1 LALVSPDLTDLAAKL
16 ARTIAELRPDIVHC
30 LEMQHAG
37 YLLLATR
44 EKMPRLKLP
53 PVIYSSWGSDLFF
66 FGRQADHTERIR
78 AFLAMCDYFI
88 ADCQRDVQL
97 ASDFGF
103 KGEVLGVFPG
113 GGGYDLER
121 ARQLRQ
127 PAPVLARRV
136 VAVKGYHDD
145 CWAGRALVALR
156 AIELCA
162 DVLGDY
168 EVVIYSAS
176 ANVRAAAE
184 QLSAKRT
191 VRISVLPPSQHE
203 EILRLMG
210 HARVAIGVSV
220 SDGTPNSLLEAML
233 MGAFP
238 IQSDTGATAEWVTHC
253 ANGFLVPPEDAAAVA
268 TAIRT
273 AIDDDA
279 LVEKAAVLNERI
291 VVERINQA
299 AIQPQVVALYER
311 VAVKR
316 SPAETV
322 REVVS

>member
-1 LALVSPDLTDLAAKL
+1 
-16 ARTIAELRPDIVHC
+16 
-30 LEMQHAG
+30 
-37 YLLLATR
+37 
-44 EKMPRLKLP
+44 
-53 PVIYSSWGSDLFF
+53 
-66 FGRQADHTERIR
+66 
-78 AFLAMCDYFI
+78 
-88 ADCQRDVQL
+88 
-97 ASDFGF
+97 
-103 KGEVLGVFPG
+103 
-113 GGGYDLER
+113 
-121 ARQLRQ
+121 
-127 PAPVLARRV
+127 